1 MSGRGRCTGHVPF
14 ECSRLY
20 PNCFAK
26 VHISIPYEKEK
37 SLTWRGWYRVPTT
50 TKQICCMCIRLA
62 TSGAVE
68 GTTLPRR
75 NAEGRPFF
83 FWSQMSVF
91 LMWQVHR
98 GSGHRPQSARATAYR
113 DGVSLPRQYLAGRV
127 SSPVRQG
134 WLSEPKTCRSRGGD
148 MQKQQALI

>member
-1 MSGRGRCTGHVPF
+1 MYLRLQNKYVACVFAWRPQVPWKVPRCHVGMQRGD
-14 ECSRLY
+14 L
-20 PNCFAK
+20 
-26 VHISIPYEKEK
+26 
-37 SLTWRGWYRVPTT
+37 
-50 TKQICCMCIRLA
+50 
-62 TSGAVE
+62 
-68 GTTLPRR
+68 
-75 NAEGRPFF
+75 FF

-113 DGVSLPRQYLAGRV
+113 DGVSLPRQYLEGRV